1 MLQRIQT
8 VYLLI
13 ASICMVVSLLTHLAT
28 FSFNGEIVQF
38 EAIGFYLN
46 QEVIFS
52 TWGLFIIG
60 NLSAILSVGTVFLY
74 NKRMLQIR
82 LSAINIFMIVGYY
95 GLIALYIFMRNPEI
109 DSSFQNIGIGMITP
123 FIAIILTYL
132 AIRKI
137 GTDEALV
144 RSLDRIR

>member
-1 MLQRIQT
+1 
-8 VYLLI
+8 
-13 ASICMVVSLLTHLAT
+13 MVVSLLTHLAT